1 MPGKSRWRRTR
12 SGQGSRAIHVHPTRS
27 GPLLRIYR
35 HESGGAIR
43 ASRSLSERVS
53 PAFLGAALL
62 CDFAGEFHPGR
73 RQDPDSWIAAGSEIA
88 KIWSAVSHDLAAAT
102 EDYGEHR
109 AEHSP
114 PASTRC
120 TLPGRSLS

>member
-1 MPGKSRWRRTR
+1 MPGKAWWHRTR
-12 SGQGSRAIHVHPTRS
+12 SDEESRAIHVYPIRRGTFFRV
-27 GPLLRIYR
+27 YR

-43 ASRSLSERVS
+43 TIRSLSGRV
-53 PAFLGAALL
+53 PPMLAGAALL
-62 CDFAGEFHPGR
+62 CDFTGEFHPGR

-102 EDYGEHR
+102 ENYGEQR

-114 PASTRC
+114 SAA
-120 TLPGRSLS
+120 